1 MTFENSIMEIHNYSG
16 TSNETQE
23 ITSDTGENP
32 VTIAIF
38 ICLGIIGCL
47 GNGFVL
53 YVFCSS
59 EKLRQS
65 IVNIYLINQSA
76 IDLMASLMI
85 IVTAKGLSKATDLSS
100 DRIEG
105 KLPENRRIT
114 FGWQEQILYYPSTLK
129 VSCVFQN
136 EFLFYFRPTVVQT
149 LGNQDAT
156 LEFSLF
162 KFIPI

>member
-1 MTFENSIMEIHNYSG
+1 MAWNLHEEESRLPIVPDLFFPLSKTGTPVYELPAPLLKTTSTKKSELKMDVENSTMDIKNTSMSTNITEEN
-16 TSNETQE
+16 TSN
-23 ITSDTGENP
+23 TGENP

-38 ICLGIIGCL
+38 VCLGLIGCL

-53 YVFCSS
+53 FIFCSS

-85 IVTAKGLSKATDLSS
+85 IVTAKGVRKATDLSP

-105 KLPENRRIT
+105 KFN
-114 FGWQEQILYYPSTLK
+114 F
-129 VSCVFQN
+129 
-136 EFLFYFRPTVVQT
+136 
-149 LGNQDAT
+149 
-156 LEFSLF
+156 
-162 KFIPI
+162 

>member
-1 MTFENSIMEIHNYSG
+1 MDVENSTMDIKNTSMSTNITEEN
-16 TSNETQE
+16 TSN
-23 ITSDTGENP
+23 TGENP

-38 ICLGIIGCL
+38 VCLGLIGCL

-53 YVFCSS
+53 FIFCSS

-85 IVTAKGLSKATDLSS
+85 IVTAKGVRKATDLSP

-105 KLPENRRIT
+105 KFN
-114 FGWQEQILYYPSTLK
+114 F
-129 VSCVFQN
+129 
-136 EFLFYFRPTVVQT
+136 
-149 LGNQDAT
+149 
-156 LEFSLF
+156 
-162 KFIPI
+162 